1 MLCSQ
6 CAAKIEPHPRP
17 LGRPGGKPAYF
28 DWEVL
33 RTLRPGTD
41 DSILVEQGQY
51 ASMLALSQAGRR
63 QAREMGLKV
72 RATRKS
78 NGVRFWRVT

>member
-1 MLCSQ
+1 MLCSK
-6 CAAKIEPHPRP
+6 CSAKIESHPRP
-17 LGRPGGKPAYF
+17 FGRPGGKPAYF
-28 DWEVL
+28 DWELL
-33 RTLRPGTD
+33 RSLRPDTD
-41 DSILVEQGQY
+41 DSILVEQGRY
-51 ASMLALSQAGRR
+51 ASTLALSQAGRR

>member
-33 RTLRPGTD
+33 RSLRPGTD
-41 DSILVEQGQY
+41 DSVLVEQGQY
-51 ASMLALSQAGRR
+51 ASLLALSQAGRR
-63 QAREMGLKV
+63 QAAEMGLKV
-72 RATRKS
+72 RATQKS
-78 NGVRFWRVT
+78 NGVRFWRVK